1 MHISARVPTYRRN
14 GRITYI
20 VFRIPSSRYRFV
32 KTGDKHCNRKKY
44 FSEREERQC
53 LSLLVPVQQNP
64 CKTSI
69 TTKIITTRLSVIQ
82 SINRPEILQRQTTT
96 NKFPCPTSSFYF
108 EFTIF
113 AKNNKVFW
121 VNSTPKLSLFLLF
134 SFKNLKPCNESY
146 PPRCCR
152 PISATWNAIRR

>member
-1 MHISARVPTYRRN
+1 MAGLHISSSEYRRADI
-14 GRITYI
+14 GSLKPATSIATEKSI
-20 VFRIPSSRYRFV
+20 FRNE
-32 KTGDKHCNRKKY
+32 K
-44 FSEREERQC
+44 REAMP
-53 LSLLVPVQQNP
+53 LLVPVQQNP

>member
-44 FSEREERQC
+44 FSERE
-53 LSLLVPVQQNP
+53 QNP